1 MLPSQEPTDYKG
13 LDVPVGEM
21 PPRQGPC
28 RYPAA
33 AAAQVCSS
41 LWSRVTPRDD
51 LPPDRQLSLLKAAHA
66 SCVAA
71 LPRRPPFVRRQP
83 YVSRAAETVLHAL
96 RDARAEARRLTLLR
110 DRLLL
115 AGFWQRW
122 RRLQRPG
129 QLLLL
134 THQLRLQLAHLQTVV
149 GVLRRRAHALARR
162 DKKDHFASLL
172 GDASAHW
179 HSTGRVME
187 ATNKL
192 AWASKS
198 ARSRRE
204 VRAASGFDIDDALQ
218 AQFQQQEAGQVVSQS
233 QLQTR
238 FQRWAQTSRAS
249 CTLAIPTLLEL
260 EALCRA
266 QKAGKAPGPDTFR
279 NEVWKGSP
287 ERASRWL
294 FPVCFQIGAG
304 TPEPIDFK
312 DSSVC
317 ALHKKGPAHLPANFR
332 SIAMLNG
339 VAKLWHSQV
348 RATVGQQVLG
358 CYHATQLGG
367 RRGIDTSMA
376 LAVFRCA
383 TDLANLQGRSWAA
396 FFIDIQAAYYETDRG
411 LLFEGADLGHALRGL
426 ALPAHVHALIQDGVL
441 RGLGIAEEQVALL
454 RDCVECSFWTL
465 VGHSSMIVAIRGSRP
480 GDGLADVLFGAL
492 YAVIMQCIQAAC
504 ASIDVAHHSLSLAMG
519 SPDAELQLAWA
530 DDLSLVADFVSAMAA
545 VRLLPQIASI
555 ILQIIEA
562 FRFRVNLGEGK
573 TEVMVHLCG
582 SGATAARQSLLT
594 SCPHVQAADGRKIR
608 VVAEY
613 KYLGVPQ
620 RAVDSGRR
628 DMEASAARG
637 RAVWTQ
643 AANLVH
649 SPSLPWPLKLAW
661 LQGRTLPAAY
671 SSLATSLATSARA
684 LAPLKGLHEQCVRHL
699 AATWQDGHHA
709 SSENL
714 AVCVSA
720 PDVDT
725 ALCVARVRL
734 LCRIMQGRSPFV
746 QEALAASWDRAG
758 RFAALLQQAVR
769 DLWPATTLP
778 PLAVGGPTLAL
789 VSRSSRVLLRRAGE
803 SAVTA
808 PC

>member
-1 MLPSQEPTDYKG
+1 M
-13 LDVPVGEM
+13 
-21 PPRQGPC
+21 
-28 RYPAA
+28 
-33 AAAQVCSS
+33 
-41 LWSRVTPRDD
+41 
-51 LPPDRQLSLLKAAHA
+51 
-66 SCVAA
+66 
-71 LPRRPPFVRRQP
+71 
-83 YVSRAAETVLHAL
+83 
-96 RDARAEARRLTLLR
+96 
-110 DRLLL
+110 
-115 AGFWQRW
+115 
-122 RRLQRPG
+122 
-129 QLLLL
+129 
-134 THQLRLQLAHLQTVV
+134 QLAHLHTITA
-149 GVLRRRAHALARR
+149 GLRKRAHALARR
-162 DKKDHFASLL
+162 DKRDHFASLL
-172 GDASAHW
+172 DDASAHW

-198 ARSRRE
+198 ARARRE

-218 AQFQQQEAGQVVSQS
+218 AQFQQQEAGQLVTQS
-233 QLQTR
+233 QLQVR
-238 FQRWAQTSRAS
+238 FQRWAQTRRDP
-249 CTLAIPTLLEL
+249 CPLAIPSLLEL

-266 QKAGKAPGPDTFR
+266 QKAGKAPGPDTIR
-279 NEVWKGSP
+279 NELWRGRP
-287 ERASRWL
+287 ECASRWL
-294 FPVCFQIGAG
+294 FPVCFQVGAG

-348 RATVGQQVLG
+348 RATVGQQVLR

-383 TDLANLQGRSWAA
+383 TDLSNLCGRSWAA

-411 LLFEGADLGHALRGL
+411 LLFDGADLSQDLSAL
-426 ALPAHVHALIQDGVL
+426 ALPAHVHALVEGGVL
-441 RGLGIAEEQVALL
+441 RGLGVPEEQVALL
-454 RDCVECSFWTL
+454 RDCVECSFWTF
-465 VGHSSMIVAIRGSRP
+465 VGHTSMIAATRGSRP

-504 ASIDVAHHSLSLAMG
+504 AAIDVAHHSLSLAMG
-519 SPDAELQLAWA
+519 SPDTALQLAWA
-530 DDLSLVADFVSAMAA
+530 DDLSLVADFASAAEA
-545 VRLLPQIASI
+545 LRLLPQVASI
-555 ILQIIEA
+555 ILRIIEA

-573 TEVMVHLCG
+573 TEVLVHLCG
-582 SGATAARQSLLT
+582 PGATAARQQLLT
-594 SCPHVQAADGRKIR
+594 SHPHVPTDDGRRIR

-649 SPSLPWPLKLAW
+649 APSLPWPLKLAW

-671 SSLATSLATSARA
+671 SSLATSLAASARA
-684 LAPLKGLHEQCVRHL
+684 LAPLKGFHEQCVRHL

-709 SSENL
+709 SSETL

-725 ALCVARVRL
+725 SLCVARVRL
-734 LCRIMQGRSPFV
+734 LCRILQGRSHFV
-746 QEALAASWDRAG
+746 REAFAASWDRAG
-758 RFAALLQQAVR
+758 RFASLLQQAIR
-769 DLWPATTLP
+769 HLWPATDLP

-789 VSRSSRVLLRRAGE
+789 VARSSHAILHACRRISRHGTMLKALCHMWCSLSDGQI
-803 SAVTA
+803 
-808 PC
+808 